1 MAEAFASILPFIQL
15 TIIMLIPW
23 SLKLR
28 LLQSPLTID
37 ELLRILSLVLMKT
50 HGLHS
55 NGLLPMLM
63 DKALKIGLTIMLIL
77 SEFFIYGD
85 SAGGNIAQH
94 MVMRFP
100 REILDGFNVVGI
112 VLAHTYFWGKE
123 HVGDE
128 TTDAETRASIEKMWR
143 AACPGTSGCDDPL
156 INPFVG
162 STLANLGCKRVQVH
176 VAEKD
181 LMRDRGWF
189 YYEKLKESGWG
200 GEAEIVESK
209 GEPHIFYLLNPTCD
223 SAVAMRKKIAS
234 FFNEI

>member
-1 MAEAFASILPFIQL
+1 MDSSNSKPAAEVAQDVSPMFKIYEDGRVER
-15 TIIMLIPW
+15 LIGNEIVPP
-23 SLKLR
+23 SFDPKTSVDSKDVIAVSVDHR
-28 LLQSPLTID
+28 RAP
-37 ELLRILSLVLMKT
+37 ENLVPCA
-50 HGLHS
+50 HEDS
-55 NGLLPMLM
+55 WA
-63 DKALKIGLTIMLIL
+63 ALKWVA
-77 SEFFIYGD
+77 SH
-85 SAGGNIAQH
+85 A
-94 MVMRFP
+94 
-100 REILDGFNVVGI
+100 DGQGPEDWLNHYADFERVFY
-112 VLAHTYFWGKE
+112 LWGQRW
-123 HVGDE
+123 
-128 TTDAETRASIEKMWR
+128 RASIEKMWR